1 MLYNKKPDL
10 KNLYEWGGA
19 VWVHTMTGTKLD
31 GQSKTGKW
39 IGFDETSKWHHIYWP
54 KRRNVTIERSL
65 KFSNKEILIPPNPI
79 NKQIQGENNPANNS
93 NENPNL
99 QINPKNESVSQKN
112 ESQLTLDIRKMHFVP
127 RMS

>member
-10 KNLYEWGGA
+10 KNLYEWGSA

-31 GQSKTGKW
+31 GRSKTSKW
-39 IGFDETSKWHHIYWP
+39 IGFDETSKGHHIYWP